1 MTGNQLKARTWHQHI
16 KGPHAN
22 RQNIMVVNALAKMTQ
37 PCTIRLLHKVM
48 NAHGY
53 AIDLV
58 SLRRSITHL
67 SKTDK
72 HGRWLNQWNKQIV
85 HVATENRCPIT
96 SKTVGWYE
104 LVPVKNQLDLFTP
117 ISA

>member
-16 KGPHAN
+16 KGHHAN
-22 RQNIMVVNALAKMTQ
+22 RQNIMVINSLAKMTQ
-37 PCTIRLLHKVM
+37 PCTIRILHKVM

-58 SLRRSITHL
+58 SLRRAITNL
-67 SKTDK
+67 TKPDK
-72 HGRWLNQWNKQIV
+72 NGHWLNMWNKQIV
-85 HVATENRCPIT
+85 HVVHERPCPIT

-104 LVPVKNQLDLFTP
+104 LVPVKDQLSLFAAP
-117 ISA
+117 